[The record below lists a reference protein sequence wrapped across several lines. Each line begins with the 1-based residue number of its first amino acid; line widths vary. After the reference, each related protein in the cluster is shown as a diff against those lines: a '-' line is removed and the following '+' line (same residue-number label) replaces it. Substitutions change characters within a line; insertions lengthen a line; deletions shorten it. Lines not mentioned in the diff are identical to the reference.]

1 MKRILS
7 FDIESTTGNH
17 RDGSMCTFGYCLIDG
32 NLDICHQEDIVMK
45 PKTKRHET
53 RIKLHYDKAF
63 IKQQEQFPAFY
74 EKVKAL
80 FNGNDYI
87 IGFSILNDVEFLNN
101 ACEVY
106 GLEKIEYEFLDV
118 QLLYKTVYKK
128 QTLSGLAVI
137 AEELGIDY
145 KAHRSDEDAR
155 VTFLVLKHIVD
166 DLKMTLKEVLRKYHI
181 TLGSNKNGEITPC
194 TNGELSKREINYL
207 ILKFVEKNYKHSRRY
222 KGGLSFKT
230 FAFTEELRYG
240 DVDKFRRILKRIYE
254 LNGRVSAI
262 ESSNVF
268 VNTYSDGELPEKYV
282 NSINIRNKDKE
293 RIKVIS
299 YEEFM
304 EMIKELPE
312 IDFSSDGELLR
323 VHRNEVKKNREKKRL
338 EQRKQKI
345 LEMQNK
351 RKNENNDKK

>member
-1 MKRILS
+1 MKKILS

-17 RDGSMCTFGYCLIDG
+17 RDGSMCTFGYCLADG
-32 NLDICHQEDIVMK
+32 KYNIYHQEDIVMK
-45 PKTKRHET
+45 PKTKRYET
-53 RIKLHYDKAF
+53 KIKLHYEKAF
-63 IKQQEQFPAFY
+63 IKQQESFPFFY

-80 FNGNDYI
+80 FDGNDYI

-106 GLEKIEYEFLDV
+106 GLEKITYEFLDV

-128 QTLSGLAVI
+128 QTLSGLSVI
-137 AEELGIDY
+137 AEELGIEY
-145 KAHRSDEDAR
+145 EAHRSDEDAR
-155 VTFLVLKHIVD
+155 VTFLVLKHIVK
-166 DLKMTLKEVLRKYHI
+166 DLKMTLNEVLRKYHI
-181 TLGSNKNGEITPC
+181 TLGANTKVDIVPC

-207 ILKFVEKNYKHSRRY
+207 ILKFVEKNYRHSRRY

-230 FAFTEELRYG
+230 FAFTDELRYG

-268 VNTYSDGELPEKYV
+268 VNTFENGEIPEKYL
-282 NSINIRNKDKE
+282 NSINLRNQGKK
-293 RIKVIS
+293 RITIIS
-299 YEEFM
+299 YEEFL

-312 IDFSSDGELLR
+312 IDFSSDSELLR
-323 VHRNEVKKNREKKRL
+323 THRNEVKKNREQKRL
-338 EQRKQKI
+338 EQRKKRMQELQEKQK
-345 LEMQNK
+345 LQNK
-351 RKNENNDKK
+351 QK

>member
-1 MKRILS
+1 MKKILS

-17 RDGSMCTFGYCLIDG
+17 RDGSMCTFGYCLVDG
-32 NLDICHQEDIVMK
+32 NYEIYHQEDIVMK
-45 PKTKRHET
+45 PKTKRYET
-53 RIKLHYDKAF
+53 KIKLHYEKAF
-63 IKQQEQFPAFY
+63 IKQQEKFPAFY
-74 EKVKAL
+74 EKIKAL
-80 FNGNDYI
+80 FEGNDYI

-106 GLEKIEYEFLDV
+106 GLKKIEYEFLDV

-137 AEELGIDY
+137 ADELGIDY

-155 VTFLVLKHIVD
+155 VTFLVLKHIVK

-181 TLGSNKNGEITPC
+181 TLGSNNKMDVVPC

-207 ILKFVEKNYKHSRRY
+207 ILKFVEENYHHSRRY

-240 DVDKFRRILKRIYE
+240 DVDKFRRILKRIYD

-268 VNTYSDGELPEKYV
+268 VNTYNDGELPEKYV
-282 NSINIRNKDKE
+282 NSINLRNKDKE

-299 YEEFM
+299 FEEFM

-323 VHRNEVKKNREKKRL
+323 EHRNEVKKNREKKRL
-338 EQRKQKI
+338 EQIRLK
-345 LEMQNK
+345 MQEK

>member
-1 MKRILS
+1 MKKILS

-32 NLDICHQEDIVMK
+32 NYNIYHQEDIVMK
-45 PKTKRHET
+45 PKTKRYET
-53 RIKLHYDKAF
+53 KIKLHYDKSF
-63 IKQQEQFPAFY
+63 IKKQEQFPAFY
-74 EKVKAL
+74 EKVKGL
-80 FNGNDYI
+80 FKSNDYI

-137 AEELGIDY
+137 AEELGIEY

-155 VTFLVLKHIVD
+155 VTFLVLKHIVS

-181 TLGSNKNGEITPC
+181 TLGSNNKEDVVPC

-207 ILKFVEKNYKHSRRY
+207 ILKFVEKNYRHSRRY

-230 FAFTEELRYG
+230 FAFTDELRYG
-240 DVDKFRRILKRIYE
+240 DVDKFRCILKRIYE

-268 VNTYSDGELPEKYV
+268 VNTFSEGELPEKYQK
-282 NSINIRNKDKE
+282 SIAIRNKDKE

-299 YEEFM
+299 FEEFM
-304 EMIKELPE
+304 EIIKEIPE
-312 IDFSSDGELLR
+312 IDFASDGELLR
-323 VHRNEVKKNREKKRL
+323 KHRNEVKKNREQKRL
-338 EQRKQKI
+338 EQRKKRLLELQVKQKI
-345 LEMQNK
+345 
-351 RKNENNDKK
+351 KKEKK